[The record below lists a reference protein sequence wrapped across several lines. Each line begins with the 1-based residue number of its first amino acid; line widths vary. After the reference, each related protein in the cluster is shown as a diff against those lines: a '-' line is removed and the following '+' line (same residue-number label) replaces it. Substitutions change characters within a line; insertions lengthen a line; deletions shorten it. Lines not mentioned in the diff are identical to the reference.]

1 MAEYFSSFSKIIK
14 LRIQGARKHTNREKH
29 THTHTHTNK
38 SIPRHIKIRML

>member
-14 LRIQGARKHTNREKH
+14 LQIQGARKHTNREKH